1 MKTTKKITHLHN
13 PEDGAAMS
21 FLEIAK
27 ELGISEQAVHQR
39 YTNAMRKMKLA
50 LRECPEYRRKLD
62 GLRHECDRMAAN
74 RNTIFPRW
82 HEKIEH

>member
-1 MKTTKKITHLHN
+1 M
-13 PEDGAAMS
+13 
-21 FLEIAK
+21 
-27 ELGISEQAVHQR
+27 HQR